1 MVVVSANRDGSTN
14 GGCAREMKL
23 SCLPVSY
30 FRDIIDGR
38 MSIREWALEGARIG
52 LDGIDLSVLFLKS
65 RNKEYLDKT
74 RHEIEEAEIRVAMV
88 TTYPDFTHP
97 DPAERER
104 QLIKLHDD
112 IVTAS
117 RLGADLLRVTAGQAH
132 PSVGRRDGI
141 NWAVNGLTKAME
153 FARGYPVKLVYENH
167 AKPGAWQYTDFSH
180 PTDIFLEIV
189 ERTAGVS
196 LGVNWDT
203 ANTIAYGD
211 DPIPVLRKVVDRV
224 VSIHAADTST
234 RGELKHVL
242 LGTGLVPFKQM
253 FEILRDA
260 GFDGWICME
269 EASFKGPTGVK
280 AAADFVRR
288 VWNET
293 ARR

>member
-1 MVVVSANRDGSTN
+1 MR
-14 GGCAREMKL
+14 L

-38 MSIREWALEGARIG
+38 MSIKDWALEGARTG

-65 RNKEYLDKT
+65 RELEYLRKI
-74 RHEIEEAEIRVAMV
+74 RQEIEDAGIRVAMV

-97 DPAERER
+97 DGAERER
-104 QLIKLHDD
+104 QLTRLQED

-132 PSVGRRDGI
+132 PSVGRSEGI
-141 NWAVNGLTKAME
+141 EWAVNGLVKAME
-153 FARGYPVKLVYENH
+153 FARGYPVKLAYENH

-180 PTDIFLEIV
+180 PTDVFLEIV
-189 ERTAGVS
+189 ERTADVS

-211 DPIPVLRKVVDRV
+211 DPIPVLKRV
-224 VSIHAADTST
+224 LSRVISVHAADTST

-242 LGTGLVPFKQM
+242 LGTGLVPFKGM
-253 FEILRDA
+253 FQILRDA

-269 EASFKGPTGVK
+269 EASFKGPEGVK

>member
-1 MVVVSANRDGSTN
+1 MR
-14 GGCAREMKL
+14 L

-30 FRDIIDGR
+30 FRDIIDGH
-38 MSIREWALEGARIG
+38 MSIKDWALEGARTG

-65 RNKEYLDKT
+65 REPEYLRKI
-74 RHEIEEAEIRVAMV
+74 RQEIEDAGIRVAMV

-97 DPAERER
+97 DGVVRER
-104 QLIKLHDD
+104 QLTGLQED
-112 IVTAS
+112 IIAAS

-132 PSVGRRDGI
+132 PSVGRREGI
-141 NWAVNGLTKAME
+141 EWAVNGLVKAMQ
-153 FARGYPVKLVYENH
+153 FARGYPVKLAYENH

-180 PTDIFLEIV
+180 PTDVFLEIV
-189 ERTAGVS
+189 ERTADVS

-211 DPIPVLRKVVDRV
+211 DPIPVLKRV
-224 VSIHAADTST
+224 LSRVISVHAADTST

-242 LGTGLVPFKQM
+242 LGTGLVPFKEM
-253 FEILRDA
+253 FQILRDA

-269 EASFKGPTGVK
+269 EASFKGPAGVK

>member
-1 MVVVSANRDGSTN
+1 
-14 GGCAREMKL
+14 
-23 SCLPVSY
+23 
-30 FRDIIDGR
+30 
-38 MSIREWALEGARIG
+38 MSIKDWALEGARTG

-65 RNKEYLDKT
+65 RELEYLRKIRQD
-74 RHEIEEAEIRVAMV
+74 IEDAGIRVAMV
-88 TTYPDFTHP
+88 TTYPDFTNP
-97 DPAERER
+97 DGAERER
-104 QLIKLHDD
+104 QLTRLQED

-132 PSVGRRDGI
+132 PSVGRSEGI
-141 NWAVNGLTKAME
+141 EWAVNGLVKALE
-153 FARGYPVKLVYENH
+153 LARGYPVKLAYENH

-180 PTDIFLEIV
+180 PTDVFLEIV
-189 ERTAGVS
+189 ERTADVS

-211 DPIPVLRKVVDRV
+211 DPIPVLKRV
-224 VSIHAADTST
+224 LSRVISVHAADTST

-242 LGTGLVPFKQM
+242 LGTGLVPFKEM
-253 FEILRDA
+253 FQILRDA

-269 EASFKGPTGVK
+269 EASFKGPAGVK

-288 VWNET
+288 VWRET

>member
-1 MVVVSANRDGSTN
+1 MR
-14 GGCAREMKL
+14 L

-30 FRDIIDGR
+30 FRDIIDAR
-38 MSIREWALEGARIG
+38 MSIKDWALEGARTG

-65 RNKEYLDKT
+65 RELEYLHKI
-74 RHEIEEAEIRVAMV
+74 RQEIEDAGIRVAMV

-97 DPAERER
+97 DGVVRER
-104 QLIKLHDD
+104 QLTGLQED
-112 IVTAS
+112 IIAAS

-132 PSVGRRDGI
+132 PSVGRREGI
-141 NWAVNGLTKAME
+141 EWAVNGLVKATE
-153 FARGYPVKLVYENH
+153 FARGYPVKLAYENH

-180 PTDIFLEIV
+180 PTDVFLEIV
-189 ERTAGVS
+189 ERTADVS

-211 DPIPVLRKVVDRV
+211 DPIPVLKRV
-224 VSIHAADTST
+224 LSRVISVHAADTST

-242 LGTGLVPFKQM
+242 LGTGLVPFKEM
-253 FEILRDA
+253 FQILRGA

-269 EASFKGPTGVK
+269 EASFKGPAGVK

>member
-1 MVVVSANRDGSTN
+1 M
-14 GGCAREMKL
+14 REMKL

-30 FRDIIDGR
+30 FREIIDGR
-38 MSIREWALEGARIG
+38 MSIRDWALEGARTG

-65 RNKEYLDKT
+65 RNPEYLDKT
-74 RHEIEEAEIRVAMV
+74 RREIEEAGVRVAMV

-97 DPAERER
+97 DPEERER
-104 QLIKLHDD
+104 QLAKLQED

-132 PSVGRRDGI
+132 PNVDRRDGI
-141 NWAVNGLTKAME
+141 QWAANGLSKAME
-153 FARGYPVKLVYENH
+153 FARAYPVKLAYENH

-189 ERTAGVS
+189 ERTACVS

-211 DPIPVLRKVVDRV
+211 DPIPVLRRVVDRV
-224 VSIHAADTST
+224 ISVHAADTST

-242 LGTGLVPFKQM
+242 LGTGLVPFKEM
-253 FEILRDA
+253 FEILRGA

-269 EASFKGPTGVK
+269 EASFKGPAGVK

-288 VWNET
+288 VWSET
-293 ARR
+293 ER

>member
-1 MVVVSANRDGSTN
+1 MR
-14 GGCAREMKL
+14 L

-38 MSIREWALEGARIG
+38 MSIKDWALEGARTG

-65 RNKEYLDKT
+65 RELEYLHKI
-74 RHEIEEAEIRVAMV
+74 RQEIEDAGIRVAMV

-97 DPAERER
+97 DGVVRER
-104 QLIKLHDD
+104 QLTGLQED
-112 IVTAS
+112 IIAAS

-132 PSVGRRDGI
+132 PSVGRREGI
-141 NWAVNGLTKAME
+141 EWAVNGLVKAME
-153 FARGYPVKLVYENH
+153 FARGYPVKLAYENH

-180 PTDIFLEIV
+180 PTDVFLEIV
-189 ERTAGVS
+189 ERTADVS

-211 DPIPVLRKVVDRV
+211 DPIPVLKRV
-224 VSIHAADTST
+224 LSRVISVHAADTST

-242 LGTGLVPFKQM
+242 LGTGLVPFKEM
-253 FEILRDA
+253 FQILRGA

-269 EASFKGPTGVK
+269 EASFKGPAGVK

>member
-1 MVVVSANRDGSTN
+1 M
-14 GGCAREMKL
+14 REMKL

-30 FRDIIDGR
+30 FREIIDGR
-38 MSIREWALEGARIG
+38 MSIRDWALEGARTG

-65 RNKEYLDKT
+65 RNPEYLDKT
-74 RHEIEEAEIRVAMV
+74 RREIEEAGVRVAMV

-97 DPAERER
+97 DPEERER
-104 QLIKLHDD
+104 QLAKLQED

-132 PSVGRRDGI
+132 PNVDRRDGI
-141 NWAVNGLTKAME
+141 EWAANGLSKAME
-153 FARGYPVKLVYENH
+153 FARAYPVKLAYENH

-189 ERTAGVS
+189 ERTACVS

-211 DPIPVLRKVVDRV
+211 DPLPVLRRVVDRV
-224 VSIHAADTST
+224 ISVHAADTST

-242 LGTGLVPFKQM
+242 LGTGLVPFKEM
-253 FEILRDA
+253 FEIL
-260 GFDGWICME
+260 
-269 EASFKGPTGVK
+269 
-280 AAADFVRR
+280 
-288 VWNET
+288 
-293 ARR
+293 

>member
-1 MVVVSANRDGSTN
+1 MR
-14 GGCAREMKL
+14 L

-38 MSIREWALEGARIG
+38 MSIKDWALEGARTS

-65 RNKEYLDKT
+65 RELEYLHKI
-74 RHEIEEAEIRVAMV
+74 RQEIEDAGIRVAMV

-97 DPAERER
+97 DGVVRER
-104 QLIKLHDD
+104 QLTGLQED
-112 IVTAS
+112 IIAAS

-132 PSVGRRDGI
+132 PSVGRREGI
-141 NWAVNGLTKAME
+141 EWAVNGLVKAME
-153 FARGYPVKLVYENH
+153 FARGYPVKLAYENH

-180 PTDIFLEIV
+180 PTDVFLEIV
-189 ERTAGVS
+189 ERTADVS

-211 DPIPVLRKVVDRV
+211 DPIPVLKRV
-224 VSIHAADTST
+224 LSRVISVHAADTST

-242 LGTGLVPFKQM
+242 LGTGLVPFKEM
-253 FEILRDA
+253 FQILRDA

-269 EASFKGPTGVK
+269 EASFKGPAGVK
-280 AAADFVRR
+280 AAADFVGR

-293 ARR
+293 GRR

>member
-1 MVVVSANRDGSTN
+1 
-14 GGCAREMKL
+14 MKL

-30 FRDIIDGR
+30 FSDIISGQK
-38 MSIREWALEGARIG
+38 SVKEWALEGSRVG

-65 RNKEYLDKT
+65 RIPEYLDKV
-74 RHEIEEAEIRVAMV
+74 RQDIEEAGIRVAMI

-97 DPAERER
+97 DPAEREL
-104 QLIKLHDD
+104 QLTKLEND

-132 PSVGRRDGI
+132 PDVGRREGI
-141 NWAVNGLTKAME
+141 EWAVNGLVRATE
-153 FARGYPVKLVYENH
+153 FAREYPVKLAYENH

-189 ERTAGVS
+189 ERTAFAS

-211 DPIPVLRKVVDRV
+211 DPIPVLKRVLNRV
-224 VSIHAADTST
+224 VSVHAADTST

-242 LGTGLVPFKQM
+242 LGTGLVPFKEM
-253 FEILRDA
+253 FQILRDG

-288 VWNET
+288 VWHET

>member
-1 MVVVSANRDGSTN
+1 
-14 GGCAREMKL
+14 
-23 SCLPVSY
+23 
-30 FRDIIDGR
+30 
-38 MSIREWALEGARIG
+38 MSIREWALEGARAG
-52 LDGIDLSVLFLKS
+52 LDGIDLSVLFLKNRS
-65 RNKEYLDKT
+65 SKYLDT
-74 RHEIEEAEIRVAMV
+74 IRREIQETGIRVAML

-97 DPAERER
+97 DHTERDR
-104 QLIKLHDD
+104 QLARLQEDV
-112 IVTAS
+112 VTAS

-132 PSVGRRDGI
+132 PTVGRSEGI
-141 NWAVNGLTKAME
+141 NWAVDGLTKALE
-153 FARGYPVKLVYENH
+153 FAREYPAKLAYENH
-167 AKPGAWQYTDFSH
+167 AKPGAWQYADFSH

-189 ERTAGVS
+189 ERTADVS

-211 DPIPVLRKVVDRV
+211 DPIPVLRRVVKRV
-224 VSIHAADTST
+224 VSVHAADTST

-242 LGTGLVPFKQM
+242 LGTGLVPFKEM

-269 EASFKGPTGVK
+269 EASFKGPAGVK

-293 ARR
+293 GPR